1 MTITDLLHQEVVPA
15 IGCTEPIAVALC
27 VAKAKEELGQEPED
41 IVVRLSK
48 NIYKNAMAVGIP
60 NTGMTGLPIA
70 IALGATA
77 GHSAYRLEV
86 LRDADEAAVA
96 YAKAY
101 MERTPIRIEVAEEAP
116 DILYIHTMV
125 RAGEAKAAATIQG
138 THTHF
143 VERPSCDCLT
153 ADADRPLTLTDHAT
167 HCQTEIVSDTKSIGQ
182 QSAQSETLLPSLRT
196 VWEYAM
202 SVDLGEV
209 AWLQEGAEMN
219 IRAAE
224 TSFSS
229 NYGHGLGR
237 LLHNARKLSD
247 DSPTAN
253 ADRSLTLTDHASRCR
268 TDIEP
273 IHNQSLSEAVRQ
285 QSDRSAKRS
294 DSEAVGQQNCQI
306 GDVFGDTL
314 FTKILSYTC
323 GACDARMSG
332 AMVQVMSN
340 SGSGNQG
347 ISCSVPVYL
356 YAKERSCSRE
366 QTLRALTLSNLTVV
380 YIKQSLGRLSAL
392 CGCVVAATGS
402 AVGITYLMGGG
413 YEEITYAIKNMI
425 ANISGMICDG
435 AKPGCALKVTS
446 GVGTAILSASLAM
459 QHSYADASEG
469 IVEEDIDRTIHNL
482 TRIGHDGMTQT
493 DDLILDIMTH
503 KEI

>member
-86 LRDADEAAVA
+86 LRDADEVAVA

-101 MERTPIRIEVAEEAP
+101 MERTSIRIEVAEDAP
-116 DILYIHTMV
+116 DILYIHTIV
-125 RAGEAKAAATIQG
+125 RAGGAQATATIQG

-143 VERPSCDCLT
+143 LPPEEEAVKKHHCTNILETNTVEK
-153 ADADRPLTLTDHAT
+153 TD
-167 HCQTEIVSDTKSIGQ
+167 I
-182 QSAQSETLLPSLRT
+182 LPSLRT
-196 VWEYAM
+196 VWDYAM
-202 SVDLGEV
+202 TVDLEEV

-224 TSFSS
+224 TSFRG

-237 LLHNARKLSD
+237 LLHSSTQAHLSN
-247 DSPTAN
+247 S
-253 ADRSLTLTDHASRCR
+253 
-268 TDIEP
+268 
-273 IHNQSLSEAVRQ
+273 QLS
-285 QSDRSAKRS
+285 
-294 DSEAVGQQNCQI
+294 NCQI
-306 GDVFGDTL
+306 QSVFGDTL

-402 AVGITYLMGGG
+402 AAGITYLMGGG
-413 YEEITYAIKNMI
+413 YEEVTYAIKNMI

-503 KEI
+503 KEINN